1 MPLSHHVV
9 KTNGLSRGSPPR
21 QRTWIC
27 IRNIGCC
34 CSLHTAIPCRI
45 PPTALA
51 PNRLHHLLCDVVQN
65 STTIQQENGRFTEP
79 CSHRHHV
86 IQRNFCRKHL
96 TICTFS
102 RQEWTENSI
111 KITIVLYFHT
121 IIYCRSQVSLRG
133 RSLLAIL
140 LGRKP
145 EVMLQLI
152 AGLEQT
158 AVKFTIGSSMADLK
172 AVFSEEQPS
181 AVIMGAGLPLDIR
194 LEMVRFVFEHSETT
208 TVHMK
213 DWSSGSNGMLS
224 FMNGVA
230 QGLLTRMESH
240 ND

>member
-1 MPLSHHVV
+1 MLV
-9 KTNGLSRGSPPR
+9 
-21 QRTWIC
+21 
-27 IRNIGCC
+27 
-34 CSLHTAIPCRI
+34 
-45 PPTALA
+45 
-51 PNRLHHLLCDVVQN
+51 
-65 STTIQQENGRFTEP
+65 
-79 CSHRHHV
+79 
-86 IQRNFCRKHL
+86 
-96 TICTFS
+96 
-102 RQEWTENSI
+102 
-111 KITIVLYFHT
+111 
-121 IIYCRSQVSLRG
+121 
-133 RSLLAIL
+133 IL

-172 AVFSEEQPS
+172 AVFSEKQPS